1 MNEVYENLNF
11 TVWRHKYHRDKFL
24 VFEYDYENKAI
35 TNKPCPFTVTNNVL
49 DAIAN
54 VQHCDEY
61 CGGFTNL
68 YEKYVYSEFWNTIV
82 LKDSKEVDLDGYIG
96 TVTKEIQ
103 LPLGDF
109 EKVNLIEMSDAHV
122 NLLEQIT
129 KLQTENNLL
138 KHEFATANKDTQHY
152 IDLYT
157 KYELECNSLK
167 KLLDEGIKK
176 NWLVKHVLDAY
187 RATQPEVN

>member
-1 MNEVYENLNF
+1 MF
-11 TVWRHKYHRDKFL
+11 K
-24 VFEYDYENKAI
+24 YDYEDKAVI
-35 TNKPCPFTVTNNVL
+35 DKAAPFTVTTNVL

-61 CGGFTNL
+61 CGGFTNI
-68 YEKYVYSEFWNTIV
+68 YEKYVYSEFWNTII

-103 LPLGDF
+103 LLLGDF
-109 EKVNLIEMSDAHV
+109 EKVSIVEMPDASI
-122 NLLEQIT
+122 NLLEEIT
-129 KLQTENNLL
+129 KLQTNHNLL
-138 KHEFATANKDTQHY
+138 KQEFATANKDTQYY

-157 KYELECNSLK
+157 KYELECNNLK

-176 NWLVKHVLDAY
+176 NWSVKHVLDAY
-187 RATQPEVN
+187 HATQPEVN

>member
-24 VFEYDYENKAI
+24 VFEYDYENKSI

-82 LKDSKEVDLDGYIG
+82 

-176 NWLVKHVLDAY
+176 NWSVKHVLDAY

>member
-11 TVWRHKYHRDKFL
+11 TVWRHKHYRDKFL
-24 VFEYDYENKAI
+24 VYENTA
-35 TNKPCPFTVTNNVL
+35 TASVTCPFTVTTNVL

-54 VQHCDEY
+54 VQHCDKY
-61 CGGFTNL
+61 CGGFTNA
-68 YEKYVYSEFWNTIV
+68 YEKYAHSNFYNTVI
-82 LKDSKEVDLDGYIG
+82 LKDSKEVDLDGYVR
-96 TVTKEIQ
+96 TVTKEIH
-103 LPLGDF
+103 LSLDDF
-109 EKVNLIEMSDAHV
+109 EKVNLIEMSDASI

-138 KHEFATANKDTQHY
+138 KQEFATVNTDAQHY

-157 KYELECNSLK
+157 KYELECNNLK

-176 NWLVKHVLDAY
+176 HWSVQHVLDSYLAN
-187 RATQPEVN
+187 QSEVI

>member
-35 TNKPCPFTVTNNVL
+35 TNKPCPFTVTTNVL

-82 LKDSKEVDLDGYIG
+82 LKDSKEVDLDGYVG

-103 LPLGDF
+103 LLLGDF
-109 EKVNLIEMSDAHV
+109 EKVSIVEMPDASI
-122 NLLEQIT
+122 NLLEEIT
-129 KLQTENNLL
+129 KLQTDHNLL
-138 KHEFATANKDTQHY
+138 KQEFKTANIDKQHY
-152 IDLYT
+152 IDLYNVYEC
-157 KYELECNSLK
+157 KYTNLK
-167 KLLDEGIKK
+167 ELLDEGIRK
-176 NWLVKHVLDAY
+176 NWSVQHVLDRY
-187 RATQPEVN
+187 NSNNSN